1 MPFGL
6 TNALAVVMNW
16 VCKPYLDKFV
26 IMFIDNILIYSKS
39 KEEHEVHLKVM
50 LDLLKKKFFAK
61 LSKCEIQLQEVLSTF
76 HFELL
81 EDCIGKRVIRAAHM
95 RVQGSKQA
103 RQKRLHGLDQ
113 KMECKEDG
121 SCTLWY
127 TMGSIGRMYY
137 GLNLDVARYIKE
149 DIAKHVS
156 KCWTGLKVKDEHQRP
171 SSLLQQSEIPE
182 WKWDKTTIEVITKLS
197 TSGSGSCWKNSFAIL
212 INVIESLRNA
222 IGYEYGLS
230 SSDGLIG
237 PELVQETTDKVVLIK
252 EKLIA
257 VRDRLKSYVSNRIK
271 PLALRISPV
280 AYKLSL
286 PEELSEVLRS
296 NKMLDMSQKATTS
309 APKKGASNV
318 GNAPNSLS
326 LLKNIDTSSNQ
337 DNITSSNSFSALNV
351 EDDEDEEH
359 VENVY
364 DETTNLFNT
373 KTSEGSSFTVAVG

>member
-1 MPFGL
+1 MLLVL

-61 LSKCEIQLQEVLSTF
+61 LSKCEIQLQEVHFFKQVVNNSGF
-76 HFELL
+76 HVDPSKIELVKNWKDL
-81 EDCIGKRVIRAAHM
+81 ETYLYGKKECFYTDLRNLQYIFDQKRVIRAAHM

-137 GLNLDVARYIKE
+137 GLNLDVARYIKVLGISGDGFKTCCHDLE
-149 DIAKHVS
+149 DI
-156 KCWTGLKVKDEHQRP
+156 
-171 SSLLQQSEIPE
+171 
-182 WKWDKTTIEVITKLS
+182 
-197 TSGSGSCWKNSFAIL
+197 SCWKNSFAIL

-230 SSDGLIG
+230 SSDGWTNERTIQTL
-237 PELVQETTDKVVLIK
+237 EDM
-252 EKLIA
+252 
-257 VRDRLKSYVSNRIK
+257 
-271 PLALRISPV
+271 LRACV
-280 AYKLSL
+280 
-286 PEELSEVLRS
+286 
-296 NKMLDMSQKATTS
+296 
-309 APKKGASNV
+309 
-318 GNAPNSLS
+318 
-326 LLKNIDTSSNQ
+326 ID
-337 DNITSSNSFSALNV
+337 FG
-351 EDDEDEEH
+351 
-359 VENVY
+359 
-364 DETTNLFNT
+364 
-373 KTSEGSSFTVAVG
+373 GS

>member
-1 MPFGL
+1 
-6 TNALAVVMNW
+6 
-16 VCKPYLDKFV
+16 
-26 IMFIDNILIYSKS
+26 MFIDNILIYLKS
-39 KEEHEVHLKVM
+39 KEEHEVHLKVV
-50 LDLLKKKFFAK
+50 LELLKKEELFAK
-61 LSKCEIQLQEVLSTF
+61 LSKCEIRLQEVYFFGHVVNNSGFHVDPSTIDVSF
-76 HFELL
+76 QTSRRLYRIWRHYLYGTKSVIYTNHKNLQHIFDQKKLNMRKRSWVLNFLVTTIVRFATIRKRRTSCIPEL
-81 EDCIGKRVIRAAHM
+81 

-156 KCWTGLKVKDEHQRP
+156 KCWTGLKVKDENIKDHQWVIVD
-171 SSLLQQSEIPE
+171 SL
-182 WKWDKTTIEVITKLS
+182 TKKS
-197 TSGSGSCWKNSFAIL
+197 
-212 INVIESLRNA
+212 R
-222 IGYEYGLS
+222 
-230 SSDGLIG
+230 LIG

-286 PEELSEVLRS
+286 PEELSEVHDMFHVS
-296 NKMLDMSQKATTS
+296 NL
-309 APKKGASNV
+309 KKCLADANLHV
-318 GNAPNSLS
+318 PLEEIKIE
-326 LLKNIDTSSNQ
+326 KNP
-337 DNITSSNSFSALNV
+337 SF
-351 EDDEDEEH
+351 
-359 VENVY
+359 Y
-364 DETTNLFNT
+364 
-373 KTSEGSSFTVAVG
+373 